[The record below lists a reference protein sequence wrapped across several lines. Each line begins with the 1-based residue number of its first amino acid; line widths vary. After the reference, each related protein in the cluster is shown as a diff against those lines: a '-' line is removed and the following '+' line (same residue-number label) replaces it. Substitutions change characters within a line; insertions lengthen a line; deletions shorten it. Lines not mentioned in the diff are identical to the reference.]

1 VYVLLILISAVSIAL
16 TIFGVAR
23 QRRGNAVVSVP
34 RPAGSDGYPDWL
46 VNLFRFPCPSSS
58 ATKAQVWFEL
68 KSSGLPTLAV
78 GLGLAILIYL
88 LFAISIPFA
97 IVRPIALFSVMIAV
111 PMLLLLLGGNAF
123 GIRRRQ
129 GRTYASA
136 FEATQPYGT
145 APLVSLKILVRT
157 ACVLAALI
165 MVGVSLWSSSSL
177 VGAWGSWLVEGGK
190 DAVPE
195 LLKKRQ
201 VFADVFAGQTA
212 YSLSAQAVIAS
223 MAVAVMIAL
232 LAAFAAVRARY
243 PRPIRIAGSLLFL
256 HGLALVLLSL
266 AEKNGIAA
274 PFLVGAVF
282 AVTGWTLVAAIVS
295 ATIYFFW
302 SGLAERAMTIRY
314 ASVAF
319 LISAGFSAVWLAV
332 LNAAGVQLA
341 GMHVAGI
348 VGILWPVLLPLVASA
363 VAPWSLSRVRHI

>member
-1 VYVLLILISAVSIAL
+1 
-16 TIFGVAR
+16 
-23 QRRGNAVVSVP
+23 
-34 RPAGSDGYPDWL
+34 
-46 VNLFRFPCPSSS
+46 
-58 ATKAQVWFEL
+58 
-68 KSSGLPTLAV
+68 
-78 GLGLAILIYL
+78 
-88 LFAISIPFA
+88 
-97 IVRPIALFSVMIAV
+97 MIAV

-136 FEATQPYGT
+136 FETTQPYGT

-201 VFADVFAGQTA
+201 VFADVFAGQTTYLLA
-212 YSLSAQAVIAS
+212 AQAVIAS
-223 MAVAVMIAL
+223 VAVAVMIAL

-243 PRPIRIAGSLLFL
+243 PRPIRIAGSLLLL

-274 PFLVGAVF
+274 PFLVGAMF
-282 AVTGWTLVAAIVS
+282 AVTGWTLVATMVL

-302 SGLAERAMTIRY
+302 SGIAERAVTIRY

-319 LISAGFSAVWLAV
+319 LISAGFAAIWLAV
-332 LNAAGVQLA
+332 LKAAGVQLA

-363 VAPWSLSRVRHI
+363 LAPWSLSRVRHI